1 MYNKIILMG
10 RIANDLEV
18 KKTPNGISTLQFRIA
33 VERSYKDANGE
44 RETDFIPCIAWR
56 NNADFIAKYFSKGA
70 MIHIEGELQNR
81 QYTDKNG
88 VDRIISE
95 VIVSGTA
102 FTGEK
107 RNTST
112 QQTAYAPD
120 PVEAPASAPAPA
132 PVPAQNADFSQA
144 EVYEDYPF

>member
-1 MYNKIILMG
+1 MYNRIILMG
-10 RIANDLEV
+10 RIANDLEI
-18 KKTPNGISTLQFRIA
+18 KKTPNGISTLQFRVA

-81 QYTDKNG
+81 QYKDKNG

-95 VIVSGTA
+95 VIVSGSA

-107 RNTST
+107 RNTQA
-112 QQTAYAPD
+112 QQNTY
-120 PVEAPASAPAPA
+120 APA
-132 PVPAQNADFSQA
+132 PVPADAPAPATAADFNQPA
-144 EVYEDYPF
+144 EFDEYPF

>member
-1 MYNKIILMG
+1 MYNKIIIMG
-10 RIANDLEV
+10 RIVNDLEI
-18 KKTPNGISTLQFRIA
+18 KKTPNGISTLQFRVA

-112 QQTAYAPD
+112 QQIAYAPA
-120 PVEAPASAPAPA
+120 PVEAPASAP
-132 PVPAQNADFSQA
+132 VPATAADFNQPASYD
-144 EVYEDYPF
+144 EYPF

>member
-1 MYNKIILMG
+1 MYNKIIIMG
-10 RIANDLEV
+10 RIVNDLEI
-18 KKTPNGISTLQFRIA
+18 KKTPNGISTLQFRVA

-56 NNADFIAKYFSKGA
+56 NNAEFIAKYFAKGA

-81 QYTDKNG
+81 QHTDKNG

-95 VIVSGTA
+95 VIVSGSA

-107 RNTST
+107 RNTQA
-112 QQTAYAPD
+112 QQATY
-120 PVEAPASAPAPA
+120 APA
-132 PVPAQNADFSQA
+132 PVPANAPAPATAADFNQPA
-144 EVYEDYPF
+144 EYDEYPF

>member
-10 RIANDLEV
+10 RIANDLEI

-56 NNADFIAKYFSKGA
+56 NNAEFIAKYFAKGA

-95 VIVSGTA
+95 VIVSGSA

-107 RNTST
+107 RNTQA
-112 QQTAYAPD
+112 QQPTYV
-120 PVEAPASAPAPA
+120 PVPADAPAPA
-132 PVPAQNADFSQA
+132 TAADFNQPA
-144 EVYEDYPF
+144 EYDEYPF